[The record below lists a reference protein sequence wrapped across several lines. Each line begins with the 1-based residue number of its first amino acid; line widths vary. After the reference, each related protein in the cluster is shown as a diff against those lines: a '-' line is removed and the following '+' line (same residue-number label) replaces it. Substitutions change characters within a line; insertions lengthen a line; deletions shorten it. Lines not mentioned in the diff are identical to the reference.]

1 MDKAIWFDMDGTIVD
16 LYGVPEWLHKLRAE
30 DTEPYDAAR
39 PMVDI
44 YVLHNLLSHLKE
56 KYGFTIG
63 VISWNSKTGSNN
75 YMHAVRTA
83 KRNWLKDKGLTDVLD
98 EIHVVK
104 YGTPKHSVAAKSG
117 RRGILIDD
125 DENVRKAWEKAGGL
139 AINPMDTD
147 ILKALPELVYEWF
160 D

>member
-1 MDKAIWFDMDGTIVD
+1 MDKAIWFDMDGTIAD
-16 LYGVPEWLHKLRAE
+16 LYGVPEWLHKLHAE
-30 DTEPYDAAR
+30 DTEPYDAAS
-39 PMVDI
+39 PLVDMTSLRI
-44 YVLHNLLSHLKE
+44 LLNRLKE
-56 KYGFTIG
+56 NGFTIG

-75 YMHAVRTA
+75 YMRAVRTA
-83 KRNWLKDKGLTDVLD
+83 KRNWLENEGLADVLD

-147 ILKALPELVYEWF
+147 IFEALPELVYEWF

>member
-1 MDKAIWFDMDGTIVD
+1 MDKAIWFDMDGTIAD

-30 DTEPYDAAR
+30 DTEPYDTAS
-39 PMVDI
+39 PMVDM
-44 YVLHNLLSHLKE
+44 YDLHNLLSSLKE
-56 KYGFTIG
+56 SGFTIG
-63 VISWNSKTGSNN
+63 IISWNSKTGSDD
-75 YMHAVRTA
+75 YMHAVRIA
-83 KRNWLKDKGLTDVLD
+83 KRNWLKDKGLNDVLD

-147 ILKALPELVYEWF
+147 ILDALPELVYEWF

>member
-1 MDKAIWFDMDGTIVD
+1 MDKAIWFDMDGTIAD

-30 DTEPYDAAR
+30 DTEPYDTAS
-39 PMVDI
+39 PMVDM
-44 YVLHNLLSHLKE
+44 YDLHNLLSSLKDS
-56 KYGFTIG
+56 GFTIG
-63 VISWNSKTGSNN
+63 VISWNSKTGSDN

-83 KRNWLKDKGLTDVLD
+83 KRNWLKDKGLADVLD

-147 ILKALPELVYEWF
+147 ILDALPELVYEWF

>member
-1 MDKAIWFDMDGTIVD
+1 MDKAIWFDMDGTIAD

-30 DTEPYDAAR
+30 DTEPYDTAS
-39 PMVDI
+39 PMVDM
-44 YVLHNLLSHLKE
+44 YDLHNLLSSLKDS
-56 KYGFTIG
+56 GFTIG
-63 VISWNSKTGSNN
+63 VISWNSKTGSDD

-147 ILKALPELVYEWF
+147 ILDALPELVYKWF

>member
-1 MDKAIWFDMDGTIVD
+1 MDKAIWFDMDGTIAD
-16 LYGVPEWLHKLRAE
+16 LYGVPEWLRKLRAE
-30 DTEPYDAAR
+30 DTEPYDTAN
-39 PMVDI
+39 PMVDM
-44 YVLHNLLSHLKE
+44 YDLRNLLSSLKDS
-56 KYGFTIG
+56 GFTIG
-63 VISWNSKTGSNN
+63 VISWNSKTGSDD

-83 KRNWLKDKGLTDVLD
+83 KRNWLKDKGLIDVLD

-104 YGTPKHSVAAKSG
+104 YGTPKHSVAAQSG

-147 ILKALPELVYEWF
+147 ILDALPELVYEWF